1 MVSLS
6 RFENQI
12 TEKKSIKANKSLVIF
27 FTLSLYHGISNLQIT
42 LRKMNKKMD
51 EEFRENASENF
62 ANSLLTEIL
71 RISKMDEE
79 FRENASGNFANFLLP

>member
-1 MVSLS
+1 
-6 RFENQI
+6 
-12 TEKKSIKANKSLVIF
+12 
-27 FTLSLYHGISNLQIT
+27 
-42 LRKMNKKMD
+42 MNKKMD

-79 FRENASGNFANFLLP
+79 FRENASGNFANFLLPKTLGEEFKSKTCGKV